1 MRRVF
6 PLLAVA
12 VTALAVVAQAAA
24 FIPTDPLAPKQWYLQ
39 DDHAFDAW
47 ALPPTTLTPVKVAIV
62 DSGIDCSL
70 PDFQGRI
77 ADTRSFVGGDPCVDT
92 DGHGTFVAGIIAANL
107 DTQGIVG
114 IAYTSQLLIAK
125 VVRSSDGQI
134 PLEAEA
140 AAIRWAADS
149 GARVINLSLGG
160 VRDPVDPNRDT
171 FSSREAS
178 AIAYAYAKGALLV
191 AAVGN
196 GDEAPTEPWPFADYP
211 AALPHVMGVSALTRS
226 GNVPDFSDRD
236 AVFNDMSAPGE
247 GIFSTFPLA
256 LTAQRPLCTDQ
267 GFSDCG
273 PSDYA
278 NPEGT
283 SFAAPQVSAAAAV
296 LFALAPSLTND
307 QVSTILEHTADDV
320 NAASGCSKCPLL
332 RDAYSGWG
340 RVDVAKA
347 VAALA
352 GPLPVPDRFETN
364 DDAGTHAHTLWG
376 KKSSLTATLDYCGRS
391 RRRLPRRPRPARAP
405 HGEGERQ
412 LGGSAGELTLWR
424 PGTREIEQPLQ
435 AGQRAAQ
442 SASPGGRQHVTFT
455 ARARG
460 LVLRRGQGRDTGI
473 RPVHAEPREG
483 DAQAALAV
491 FEQLVLGH
499 VAQNARGA
507 ADDDLARRNVLRHD
521 GARTDERLFADLDRR
536 KEDRAAA
543 DSRAAAD
550 RRSLHELLAPLGA
563 AHEVVVRRHHARR
576 DEDVFLESRIRGDV
590 SVGLDA
596 RPAADRRV
604 VLDERSPSNDDV
616 VRDRH
621 ALAHARLVAEDA
633 RGADLRAGKHDRTGG
648 DNRALADLR
657 RRQGLALRGRLRSER
672 RLLADDGVFEH
683 AHAFA
688 EHRARIDRCGRVDLS
703 HSRAI
708 P

>member
-12 VTALAVVAQAAA
+12 VIALAAVAQAAA
-24 FIPTDPLAPKQWYLQ
+24 FTPTDPLVPKQWYLQ

-47 ALPPTTLTPVKVAIV
+47 ALPPTTLTPVKIAIV

-256 LTAQRPLCTDQ
+256 LTAQRPLCIDQ

-273 PSDYA
+273 PPADYTNA
-278 NPEGT
+278 QGT

-320 NAASGCSKCPLL
+320 NPASGCTKCPLL
-332 RDAYSGWG
+332 RDAYTGWG

-364 DDAGTHAHTLWG
+364 DDAGALAHTLWG
-376 KKSSLTATLDYCGRS
+376 KKSSLTATLDYWDDPVDVYRVSLGPHE
-391 RRRLPRRPRPARAP
+391 RLTAKVN
-405 HGEGERQ
+405 
-412 LGGSAGELTLWR
+412 GSWAGAQVRLTLWR
-424 PGTREIEQPLQ
+424 PGTRAVEQPLQ
-435 AGQRAAQ
+435 VGQRAAQ

-455 ARARG
+455 SRTRG
-460 LVLRRGQGRDTGI
+460 WYYVEVKVASPGFGPYTLS
-473 RPVHAEPREG
+473 
-483 DAQAALAV
+483 LAKATPK
-491 FEQLVLGH
+491 L
-499 VAQNARGA
+499 
-507 ADDDLARRNVLRHD
+507 
-521 GARTDERLFADLDRR
+521 
-536 KEDRAAA
+536 
-543 DSRAAAD
+543 
-550 RRSLHELLAPLGA
+550 P
-563 AHEVVVRRHHARR
+563 
-576 DEDVFLESRIRGDV
+576 
-590 SVGLDA
+590 
-596 RPAADRRV
+596 
-604 VLDERSPSNDDV
+604 
-616 VRDRH
+616 
-621 ALAHARLVAEDA
+621 
-633 RGADLRAGKHDRTGG
+633 
-648 DNRALADLR
+648 
-657 RRQGLALRGRLRSER
+657 
-672 RLLADDGVFEH
+672 
-683 AHAFA
+683 
-688 EHRARIDRCGRVDLS
+688 
-703 HSRAI
+703 
-708 P
+708 